1 MNRGHADTMQRTLIL
16 ILFSTVLA
24 ACSKPTSM
32 PTRSIDESRRE
43 QAQIL
48 ASDPPVDSRGAPVV
62 VELKILDASTGQPV
76 REVIVTGRAKGQ
88 LKDEYVGHPTESRG
102 FTYSEHDRALRGIEG
117 PDVASKATLL
127 DEGSSSRYRVHTPGA
142 IQLSPGFKTLTKY
155 YSWEGVILSKDYC
168 ARPGYV
174 ALPNDAKSAL
184 HAIAAARGG
193 LANDVENHTVNL
205 RPLHN
210 DTPLRMRYHVLNSLS
225 SLTRNGIAEG
235 SPRAEIF
242 DEVLGWAAPLS
253 ASPFEHL
260 AYVSYLIRLKE
271 RLSRN
276 QGTERHKTELR
287 ILSDRI
293 GTHLPAARLSY
304 YAFDDWQLVPETE
317 QIVWDAPNASRAPPD
332 QSCNR
337 VNTSL

>member
-1 MNRGHADTMQRTLIL
+1 MHRINNAKSPLMNRGHADTMQRTLIL

-174 ALPNDAKSAL
+174 ACCRSRRAGQRRRKPHGKS
-184 HAIAAARGG
+184 
-193 LANDVENHTVNL
+193 
-205 RPLHN
+205 
-210 DTPLRMRYHVLNSLS
+210 
-225 SLTRNGIAEG
+225 
-235 SPRAEIF
+235 
-242 DEVLGWAAPLS
+242 
-253 ASPFEHL
+253 
-260 AYVSYLIRLKE
+260 
-271 RLSRN
+271 
-276 QGTERHKTELR
+276 
-287 ILSDRI
+287 
-293 GTHLPAARLSY
+293 
-304 YAFDDWQLVPETE
+304 
-317 QIVWDAPNASRAPPD
+317 
-332 QSCNR
+332 
-337 VNTSL
+337 